1 MTQAQTL
8 AKALNA
14 LAKSPQ
20 FNYSKARA
28 TARQDGNVNQP
39 ATKARNEDFNAEVDG
54 CDYCLS
60 AHSYI
65 AKNLAKLDDVEI
77 EASRNGSSHDPKAAS
92 AVRFAVKIVRERGH
106 VSDADVAEA
115 RGKQYREK
123 FILANRLM

>member
-28 TARQDGNVNQP
+28 TARQDGNVNQT

-54 CDYCLS
+54 CETFVMND
-60 AHSYI
+60 
-65 AKNLAKLDDVEI
+65 
-77 EASRNGSSHDPKAAS
+77 GSLCEWSSVSFNYVPKA
-92 AVRFAVKIVRERGH
+92 K
-106 VSDADVAEA
+106 
-115 RGKQYREK
+115 
-123 FILANRLM
+123 